1 MGDGSGDGDRMAGT
15 GAPYAGGA
23 HTSPAQ
29 ALAGSY
35 ADGSAGGKVSY
46 HTADNSVTFELIN
59 LAGQVGGDMNG
70 NNDTDRGVN
79 TTPLGE
85 HFLEIPV
92 SETETGVKITFEHP
106 PALGMFVMGMEEA
119 QAPRGNHPH
128 SR

>member
-1 MGDGSGDGDRMAGT
+1 MDGDGNCDGDRWVD
-15 GAPYAGGA
+15 GAHAGGA

-59 LAGQVGGDMNG
+59 LVGRGGDMNG

-79 TTPLGE
+79 TTLGE

-92 SETETGVKITFEHP
+92 SETETG
-106 PALGMFVMGMEEA
+106 
-119 QAPRGNHPH
+119 
-128 SR
+128 